1 MSTCWEIKGSLS
13 KMERRPA
20 TYRTR
25 VLAIRKHLR
34 KFPTQLEP
42 LCVWC
47 HTLERSY
54 LRLLAMTKKEVSSA
68 EKSIKPTDSSFLLL
82 SLPTGYPL
90 SSMMEETLVHLET
103 QYTVITNV
111 RWETSGLCDVCGDQ
125 EGLCQGQVCSDTQC
139 PPHVKRSHCRSERLK
154 SWEHKSL

>member
-34 KFPTQLEP
+34 KFPTQLEL

-54 LRLLAMTKKEVSSA
+54 LRPLAMTKKEVSSA

-103 QYTVITNV
+103 QYTVVTNV
-111 RWETSGLCDVCGDQ
+111 RWETRGRDLWVMWSLWGPGRTMSGTGVFWH
-125 EGLCQGQVCSDTQC
+125 SMSS
-139 PPHVKRSHCRSERLK
+139 PR
-154 SWEHKSL
+154 